1 METFA
6 TNRDTDFVA
15 SALQGLG
22 GIATPDIADVEP
34 MSSIFGPGGD
44 TSNSEDEDT
53 GAEVMTKGRTRSAKV
68 SHFEEYDVES
78 EDRAP
83 PTNSPHH
90 EDTKVMDD
98 AQDILSLG
106 KNM

>member
-22 GIATPDIADVEP
+22 GIATPDVVDMEP
-34 MSSIFGPGGD
+34 MSSMFGPSRD
-44 TSNSEDEDT
+44 TSNYEDEDT
-53 GAEVMTKGRTRSAKV
+53 GAEVVMKGRTRSAKA

-106 KNM
+106 KNL